1 MKMNFSLS
9 TLLAFALIWVQNA
22 SGQVGNPAVSS
33 GLRFEEYPVELS
45 TGLPKVTL
53 PLYSMLTRSKDIS
66 VDMSL
71 NYHQSNVGFFG
82 RRSGNCGRGWNLSAG
97 GAVQKKE
104 PGTNVY
110 NFNFMGFSGKLIAY
124 SYYNSNTGYAV
135 ITENSGRKLDVS
147 IEAIPNPDKLEIA
160 AFIFTDDKGNTYRFE
175 AFDIINIETYVDNV
189 RYITPTRW
197 SFQLTDIYDTNTS
210 ENNGKGRQ
218 LAHFDYFTYNEQ
230 VKIGEFANEVT
241 KNNTL
246 RILEK
251 VTVDGYGSA
260 TLNHSSLSDQTLSRP
275 GENGIW
281 VYYGGLT
288 IRDFLNN
295 KVKSFSFNT
304 HGDYDADGK
313 LNLLLTSVGEYGTDS
328 LDPQV
333 YRLFYRVMTA
343 PVAGANVV
351 GIDAYGYR
359 NLYDKWCA
367 GSSEIVQKV
376 DKDKVVEGVLE
387 KITFPTGGCAIY
399 EYESG
404 TIGLSSAD
412 PEYYYNL
419 YDSSMWHNYT
429 ITEIGTLSTDFT
441 VPSNTEAYFKFH
453 GVEGPNGL
461 GGFDFPSFTLTANG
475 SPTSLKN
482 FTAQNNYNN
491 SDNNCLGYSYMLSPN
506 TTYRISKS
514 AFGLSASASVYTM
527 TRVPVPKKWIYGGG
541 IRVKTI
547 AYFEGDAPKEYFY
560 PSQIEPTV
568 TPSKIQYY
576 KYNIFGDLNSSS
588 GQGTLQGDSAPVIYS
603 NVTVS
608 DVLGDNKSRTE
619 FSFYSPLDFVGS
631 VNYESDFRSG
641 KIKSKKVYN
650 NQNVLQLETAYEYDS
665 MVSDNTGGG
674 AGVDLYKMGWMM
686 LKQSLTKEY
695 LGTTLQTKENFDYD
709 VNRNISRNTVA
720 SSRSSELLITNYYYH
735 LDEAAAWLPYLT
747 NRVSELDRV
756 EKFVGTTPVSKT
768 KIEYSNNW
776 VSSGGVKVNGSY
788 FPNKTS
794 FAKGSG
800 ALEVRTTNNIYDQY
814 GNVLESEQVGG
825 IKTSCIWGYN
835 GTLLIARI
843 ENVTYNSIPEA
854 LITVA
859 QAASDSGNEA
869 SLFSALTALR
879 NTPVLA
885 NALVTTYTY
894 KPLIGVSS
902 VTDTR
907 GYKMTFEYDSKG
919 REKKVKDQ
927 DGNII
932 TEKFYNTKPQN

>member
-1 MKMNFSLS
+1 MKFLFSALS
-9 TLLAFALIWVQNA
+9 AFALILAQNA

-33 GLRFEEYPVELS
+33 GLRFEEYPVDLS

-53 PLYSMLTRSKDIS
+53 PLYSMPTRSKDIS

-71 NYHQSNVGFFG
+71 NYHQSSVGFFG

-124 SYYNSNTGYAV
+124 PVYTTPGTGYAN
-135 ITENSGRKLDVS
+135 ITENSGRKLEVS
-147 IEAIPNPDKLEIA
+147 IETSISTVLEDIKIT
-160 AFIFTDDKGNTYRFE
+160 AFVFTDDKGNTYRFE
-175 AFDIINIETYVDNV
+175 TFDIINIETYPNDV
-189 RYITPTRW
+189 RNITPTRW
-197 SFQLTDIYDTNTS
+197 SFQLTDIYDTNSS

-218 LAHFDYFTYNEQ
+218 LAHFDYVPYNEQ
-230 VKIGEFANEVT
+230 VKFGQFADEVT

-246 RILEK
+246 MILDK

-260 TLNHSSLSDQTLSRP
+260 MLGHNSLPDQTLSRP

-304 HGDYDADGK
+304 YGDYDADGK
-313 LNLLLTSVGEYGTDS
+313 LNLLLTSVEEYGTDS

-333 YRLFYRVMTA
+333 YRLFYRNMTA
-343 PVAGANVV
+343 PVAGAYVV
-351 GIDAYGYR
+351 GVDAYGYR

-367 GSSEIVQKV
+367 GSTEIVQKV

-404 TIGLSSAD
+404 TIGVSSAD
-412 PEYYYNL
+412 PEYYYDL
-419 YDSSMWHNYT
+419 YNSSMWHNYT

-441 VPSNTEAYFKFH
+441 VPPNTEAYFKFH

-461 GGFDFPSFTLTANG
+461 GGFDFPSFTLTASG
-475 SPTSLKN
+475 SPTSLKS
-482 FTAQNNYNN
+482 FTAQNGYNN
-491 SDNNCLGYSYMLSPN
+491 SDNNCLGYKRVLSG
-506 TTYRISKS
+506 TYRISKG

-527 TRVPVPKKWIYGGG
+527 TRVPVPKKWTYGGG

-547 AYFEGDAPKEYFY
+547 AYFDVDAPKEYFY
-560 PSQIEPTV
+560 PSQTTSTV

-619 FSFYSPLDFVGS
+619 FSFYSPADFVGS

-641 KIKSKKVYN
+641 KIKSKKIYN

-665 MVSDNTGGG
+665 IVSNNSG

-709 VNRNISRNTVA
+709 SNRNISRSTVA
-720 SSRSSELLITNYYYH
+720 TSRSSESLITNYYYH
-735 LDEAAAWLPYLT
+735 LFNEIYPYIK
-747 NRVSELDRV
+747 NRVSELERV
-756 EKFVGTTPVSKT
+756 EKFVNTTPVSKT
-768 KIEYSNNW
+768 KIEYSYSWLN
-776 VSSGGVKVNGSY
+776 SGGVKVNGSY
-788 FPNKTS
+788 LPNKTS

-800 ALEVRTTNNIYDQY
+800 VLEVRTTNNLYDQY
-814 GNVLESEQVGG
+814 GNVLESEKTGG
-825 IKTSCIWGYN
+825 IKTSSIWGYN
-835 GTLLIARI
+835 GTLLIVSI
-843 ENVTYNSIPEA
+843 ENVPYNSIPAA
-854 LITVA
+854 LITAA

-869 SLFSALTALR
+869 NLLTALTALR

>member
-1 MKMNFSLS
+1 MKMNFLLS
-9 TLLAFALIWVQNA
+9 ALTAFALIWGQNA

-33 GLRFEEYPVELS
+33 GLRFEEYPVDLS

-53 PLYSMLTRSKDIS
+53 PLYSMPTRSKDIS
-66 VDMSL
+66 VDVSL
-71 NYHQSNVGFFG
+71 NYHQSSVAFFG
-82 RRSGNCGRGWNLSAG
+82 RKSGNCGRGWNLSIG
-97 GAVQKKE
+97 GAVQRKE
-104 PGTNVY
+104 EDSNIY

-124 SYYNSNTGYAV
+124 AYLNSNTGYAV
-135 ITENSGRKLDVS
+135 ITENSGRKLEVS
-147 IEAIPNPDKLEIA
+147 LEAESVTGKIT
-160 AFIFTDDKGNTYRFE
+160 AFVFIDDKGNAYRFE

-189 RYITPTRW
+189 RNITPTRW
-197 SFQLTDIYDTNTS
+197 SFQLTDIYDTNKLP
-210 ENNGKGRQ
+210 ENNYKGKQ
-218 LAHFDYFTYNEQ
+218 LAHFDYVPYNEQ
-230 VKIGEFANEVT
+230 VKFGQFSSEVT

-246 RILEK
+246 MILDK
-251 VTVDGYGSA
+251 VTVDGYGSIILGHA
-260 TLNHSSLSDQTLSRP
+260 SFPDQALSPP
-275 GENGIW
+275 GQGGIW
-281 VYYGGLT
+281 IYYGSLT
-288 IRDFLNN
+288 IQDFLNN
-295 KVKSFSFNT
+295 KVKSFSIGLDGN
-304 HGDYDADGK
+304 YDTDGK
-313 LNLLLTSVGEYGTDS
+313 LNIALLDVGEYGTDS
-328 LDPQV
+328 LEPQIYFMS
-333 YRLFYRVMTA
+333 YRKTTV
-343 PVAGANVV
+343 PVAGANVL
-351 GIDAYGYR
+351 GFDSYGYR
-359 NLYDKWCA
+359 NLYDKWCDNNP
-367 GSSEIVQKV
+367 EIVQKV
-376 DKDKVVEGVLE
+376 DKDKVVEGILE

-404 TIGLSSAD
+404 TFEATSAD
-412 PEYYYNL
+412 PEYYYDL
-419 YDSSMWHNYT
+419 YNSSMWHNYT
-429 ITEIGTLSTDFT
+429 INEIGTLGTEFM
-441 VPSNTEAYFKFH
+441 VPQETQVYFKFH
-453 GVEGPNGL
+453 GIEGPNGL
-461 GGFDFPSFTLTANG
+461 GGLSSSSFSFRANG
-475 SPTSLKN
+475 AEVKK
-482 FTAQNNYNN
+482 FTADTSYNN
-491 SDNNCLGYSYMLSPN
+491 TDNNCLGYSYKLLPGI
-506 TTYRISKS
+506 TYRILKS
-514 AFGLSASASVYTM
+514 AFGLYTSASVYTM

-547 AYFEGDAPKEYFY
+547 AYFEGDAPQEYFY

-568 TPSKIQYY
+568 TPSKVQYF
-576 KYNIFGDLNSSS
+576 KYNIFGNLNSSS

-619 FSFYSPLDFVGS
+619 FSFYSPADFVNPG
-631 VNYESDFRSG
+631 NYESDFRSG

-665 MVSDNTGGG
+665 MVSDNSG
-674 AGVDLYKMGWMM
+674 AGADLYKMGWMM
-686 LKQSLTKEY
+686 LKQTLTKEY

-709 VNRNISRNTVA
+709 GNRNIRKSTVA
-720 SSRSSELLITNYYYH
+720 TSRSNESLITNYYYH
-735 LDEAAAWLPYLT
+735 LSEAAGGQPYLR
-747 NRVSELDRV
+747 NRISELDRV

-768 KIEYSNNW
+768 KIEYGNNW
-776 VSSGGVKVNGSY
+776 LNSNGVSVNRSY
-788 FPNKTS
+788 LPNKTS

-800 ALEVRTTNNIYDQY
+800 VLEVRTTNNIYDQY

-825 IKTSCIWGYN
+825 IKTSSIWGYK

-843 ENVTYNSIPEA
+843 ENVPYNSIPEA
-854 LITVA
+854 LITAA

-869 SLFSALTALR
+869 NLLSALTALR